1 MKRSESHSIT
11 TERKSTMKKTFVSI
25 GLAWLLVIVLAS
37 VTYAAPA
44 AKRQVPFMGALHA
57 VESQRVEFPTLFANG
72 SGSGNATH
80 LGRFTFSYEVV
91 VDLRTFSGPASA
103 HFVAA
108 NGDIVF
114 AEGSGQSYATE
125 TSDVRRVV
133 ETYTITG
140 GTGRFAD
147 ASGSFTVERLVN
159 RTTGSTAGLFYGNIL
174 MP

>member
-1 MKRSESHSIT
+1 MKKLLTSTIT
-11 TERKSTMKKTFVSI
+11 TLLLLTIMANI
-25 GLAWLLVIVLAS
+25 G
-37 VTYAAPA
+37 YAAPA
-44 AKRQVPFMGALHA
+44 ARRQVPFMGALHA

-72 SGSGNATH
+72 SGSGKATH

-108 NGDIVF
+108 NGDSVF

-125 TSDVRRVV
+125 NPNVRRVV

-140 GTGRFAD
+140 GTGRFAQ
-147 ASGSFTVERLVN
+147 ASGSFTVKRLVD
-159 RTTGSTAGLFYGNIL
+159 RTTGATSGSFAGTICLR
-174 MP
+174 

>member
-1 MKRSESHSIT
+1 
-11 TERKSTMKKTFVSI
+11 MKKLLTSTITALLLLTMLVSV
-25 GLAWLLVIVLAS
+25 G
-37 VTYAAPA
+37 YAAPA

-72 SGSGNATH
+72 SGSGKATH

-108 NGDIVF
+108 NGDSVF
-114 AEGSGQSYATE
+114 AAGSGQSYATE
-125 TSDVRRVV
+125 TPDVRRVV

-159 RTTGSTAGLFYGNIL
+159 RTTGATAGLFYGNIL